1 MPSRGLIYVVFGLKY
16 ERLAARAISYSRT
29 MTELPILVLT
39 NIPSR
44 KRSAE
49 WSKGIDFLD
58 IGENSSKNRKVKTEL
73 VKYTPFDETLYLDC
87 DSVLQNK
94 GIERVFDRMVGQDVA
109 LRVYGD
115 WPVNRK
121 LMSYYSTTFKKCG
134 AELPMRIYYGA
145 FVGFRKTQSTDLF
158 FDTWYKNH
166 ETAGI
171 VREMPALAVTAK
183 QLKGK
188 VAFREFMTADNIF
201 TWKIDH
207 RAIVAHEYRD
217 SRTWWRDFWKRKN
230 VTWTSEVYI

>member
-1 MPSRGLIYVVFGLKY
+1 MPNKGLIYVVFGTRY

-29 MTELPILVLT
+29 MTNLPILVLT
-39 NIPSR
+39 NIPQSA
-44 KRSAE
+44 RSKDWE
-49 WSKGIDFLD
+49 TGIEFRDVSKLKK
-58 IGENSSKNRKVKTEL
+58 SNRQIKLMLNKL
-73 VKYTPFDETLYLDC
+73 TPFDETLYLDC

-94 GIERVFDRMVGQDVA
+94 GIEQVFDSMAGCDVV

-115 WPVNRK
+115 WPVKRK
-121 LMSYYSTTFKKCG
+121 LMSYYSVTFKKCN
-134 AELPMRIYYGA
+134 AELPIRIYYGA
-145 FVGFRKTQSTDLF
+145 FIGFRKTPGTDLF
-158 FDTWYKNH
+158 FDAWYKNH

-171 VREMPALAVTAK
+171 VREMPALAVTVK

-188 VAFREFMTADNIF
+188 VTFKEFMTVDNIF

-230 VTWTSEVYI
+230 VKWTSEVFI